1 MVSSEVLI
9 DIKNWFIQD
18 SSKYQMSD
26 NERLDIIDNFDALI
40 YNKSIP
46 FPYCFKS
53 VYGVVELCPYL
64 NENQRLGVLKH
75 VDDFVDRQCDETL
88 NLDLVFINKQDNDYF
103 DKHDKSYWIKAAKDN
118 GLNYNII
125 ENINAGDE
133 RDIVYAAAYG
143 QLLLDPNKGWYTD
156 NSPVYIEDEE
166 GNEIQ
171 PVDLTITENFNVL
184 KEVLNHFFVTQ
195 NDDLEKIR
203 FRPGWKPVQRIIDK
217 AINNNYGLEDHEIDF
232 LSNVLFNCCNGQN
245 EFLYFNKLF
254 SNLKEY
260 NQLKLIDSFEEQS
273 GKSLKE
279 IIGYVNQNYD
289 NLSDF
294 DKNLAV
300 REVLYYYFLRNY
312 SDFSHYIIDSVP
324 DDIKNSNDFVPSKYF
339 FDLIS
344 KFLLD
349 KNGLAN
355 LSVDY
360 KELFPGFSACFNYLN
375 NNFKL
380 ISKSVNGVEPSFF
393 LETLYDVGLCE
404 YPSFKDNLFP
414 FYEARQFDF
423 EHRYGKSLNDI
434 LTCCDNSFLNMSLQ
448 DKDEF
453 IRKIFSI
460 VSDDKYESLFES
472 INRLNTIIGYSSVW
486 PLGYNCDIFGHEL
499 KDHKFDNLI
508 PNLKSYFS
516 FVFDTLNDI
525 YKTKNQDFKYSAFYK
540 SCIDLGLN
548 FNPLFEGLFKD
559 LQIKQKRCA
568 VIQTDKDKKP
578 FFFEYI
584 SENVL
589 EDIDKQIFPDNAKI
603 LWTGSFYDVRSAI
616 TDDKGFIFE
625 YLSNTIL
632 DYCSKYISDIYSIHY
647 SEANKIIK
655 NEIFNNPVFPGLD
668 HLKSC
673 VLLDE
678 FNLKDFVETIKE
690 TWLNEYNF
698 DNREMP
704 DSFELKHNADA
715 VCRNFDDFADFNS
728 FTYPSL
734 ISEVLQAVDD
744 YSHFYSPDTL
754 HDRKVSLWVD
764 SVLTKTLEKKLDV
777 LDENTILLMAHT
789 VKSNCEFRNEK
800 FVDSIFFKD
809 ICSFKLYAKPFLVDN
824 FEEFKRES
832 DINQILF
839 WCDQASAP
847 FKSNIYKET
856 RDFIEKEYDQNPGI
870 DILELFDKVMNQYNF
885 FVDGCYYAVVKNIN
899 PDNDTFCSS
908 LKEFPSFS
916 VFNNYKNLV
925 DNTNVEICWE
935 GTSEDVCRE
944 LNSVSVCSSDKTI
957 SLQQELEDIILSK
970 LKLEN
975 KFISGEFDLFETL
988 LFIEDKLNADK
999 TFVSISDLCY
1009 KVLDNNKLQNKNVL
1023 SDTNF
1028 VNKEPNFKGE
1038 RFEKQLNKQN
1048 NKHFKKI

>member
-1 MVSSEVLI
+1 MVSSELLI

-18 SSKYQMSD
+18 SSKYQISD

-64 NENQRLGVLKH
+64 NENQRLDVLKH

-103 DKHDKSYWIKAAKDN
+103 DKHDKAYWTKVAKDN

-125 ENINAGDE
+125 ENINAGDD
-133 RDIVYAAAYG
+133 RDIIYAAAYG
-143 QLLLDPNKGWYTD
+143 QLLLDPNKGWITD
-156 NSPVYIEDEE
+156 NFPVYIEDEE
-166 GNEIQ
+166 GNEVQ
-171 PVDLTITENFNVL
+171 SVDLTITENFNVL

-195 NDDLEKIR
+195 NDDLEKNR
-203 FRPGWKPVQRIIDK
+203 FRLGWKPVQRIIDK

-232 LSNVLFNCCNGQN
+232 LSNVLFNYCNGQN

-294 DKNLAV
+294 DKHLAV
-300 REVLYYYFLRNY
+300 RDVLYHSFLLNY
-312 SDFSHYIIDSVP
+312 SYFSHYIIDSVP
-324 DDIKNSNDFVPSKYF
+324 DDIKNSSGFVPSKYF

-344 KFLLD
+344 KFRSD
-349 KNGLAN
+349 ENGLAN

-360 KELFPGFSACFNYLN
+360 KELFPGFSECFNYLN
-375 NNFKL
+375 DNFKI
-380 ISKSVNGVEPSFF
+380 ISKSVNGVEPSPF

-404 YPSFKDNLFP
+404 YPFFKDNLFP

-453 IRKIFSI
+453 VRNIISKISN
-460 VSDDKYESLFES
+460 DNYASLFNSLHLTS
-472 INRLNTIIGYSSVW
+472 IFGHNSVW
-486 PLGYNCDIFGHEL
+486 PLPYG
-499 KDHKFDNLI
+499 DNVFFSFEKKEDKYAHLI
-508 PNLKSYFS
+508 PDLNNCFS
-516 FVFDTLNDI
+516 SVFDYLTNF
-525 YKTKNQDFKYSAFYK
+525 YKQENRDFKNSAFYK

-548 FNPLFEGLFKD
+548 NNSFFKSFFND
-559 LQIKQKRCA
+559 LHIDKKRCA
-568 VIQTDKDKKP
+568 VIQTDNEKP
-578 FFFEYI
+578 VFIEYLSEGSLDDI
-584 SENVL
+584 S
-589 EDIDKQIFPDNAKI
+589 KYFSRDNIKI
-603 LWTGSFYDVRSAI
+603 LWNDSIDQVRSAI
-616 TDDKGFIFE
+616 TDGKGFVFE

-632 DYCSKYISDIYSIHY
+632 DYCSKYIPDIYSIHY
-647 SEANKIIK
+647 SEANRIIK
-655 NEIFNNPVFPGLD
+655 NEIFNNSVFPGLD

-673 VLLDE
+673 VLLDG
-678 FNLKDFVETIKE
+678 FNLKDFAETIKE
-690 TWLNEYNF
+690 NWLNEYNF

-728 FTYPSL
+728 FSYPSL

-809 ICSFKLYAKPFLVDN
+809 ICSFKLYAKPYLIDN

-839 WCDQASAP
+839 WCDHASAP

-870 DILELFDKVMNQYNF
+870 DILELFDKVMNQNNF
-885 FVDGCYYAVVKNIN
+885 FVDGCYYAVVKSIN
-899 PDNDTFCSS
+899 PNNDTFCSS

-916 VFNNYKNLV
+916 AFNNYKNLV
-925 DNTNVEICWE
+925 NNTNVEICWE

-957 SLQQELEDIILSK
+957 SLQQELEDIIFSK

-999 TFVSISDLCY
+999 TFVSISDLCN
-1009 KVLDNNKLQNKNVL
+1009 KVLNNNKLQYKNIL

-1028 VNKEPNFKGE
+1028 VSKEPNFKSE
-1038 RFEKQLNKQN
+1038 QSEKQPNKQN